1 MCAVSMI
8 ADHYTDK
15 WRKQAWPVQ
24 LPQVIQPG
32 PSQAEFDALRRE
44 VADLKELLLKAKAH
58 DAATGQPDCEMAEK
72 VALLKTIAEFVG
84 VDLRDVFGSQ
94 PVES

>member
-1 MCAVSMI
+1 MHCSMI

-15 WRKQAWPVQ
+15 WQVQRWSVQ

-44 VADLKELLLKAKAH
+44 VADLKELLLKAKAY

-72 VALLKTIAEFVG
+72 VALLKKVAEFVG
-84 VDLRDVFGSQ
+84 VDLREVFGN
-94 PVES
+94 P